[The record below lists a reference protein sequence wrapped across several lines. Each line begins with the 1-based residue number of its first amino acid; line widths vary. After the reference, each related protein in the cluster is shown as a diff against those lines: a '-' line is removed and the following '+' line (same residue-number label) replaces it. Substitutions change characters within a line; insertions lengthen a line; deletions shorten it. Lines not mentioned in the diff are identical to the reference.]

1 MPVRAH
7 YKILAMQTLFII
19 YMNNITILSKNQIL
33 EIKELAFAASE
44 TLTDRQL
51 FTHMGILNSLVWR
64 AATDYQAIRR
74 EEGIDRVVPENWN
87 NLLACS
93 AQGNVQITVPLDFTE
108 GYLQHCWAGAYHN
121 TKTLLT
127 YRKLQISW
135 GLFWYDLENRPKGA
149 AWGKRA
155 GVPGHGVATP
165 PVLERVDIA
174 KMLIFYQVFDQV
186 RRDRINESLKHS
198 EDITAFNCMPE
209 HGGMLMVELYNAL
222 FFALHDFRGTYYGIG
237 DVVVEAPCIPAV
249 KAVVFQWKRRK
260 GLFRSLWERMVKKAG
275 SVATQAKKI
284 VTDIKVDSLGNMA
297 EVPY

>member
-1 MPVRAH
+1 
-7 YKILAMQTLFII
+7 
-19 YMNNITILSKNQIL
+19 
-33 EIKELAFAASE
+33 
-44 TLTDRQL
+44 
-51 FTHMGILNSLVWR
+51 
-64 AATDYQAIRR
+64 
-74 EEGIDRVVPENWN
+74 
-87 NLLACS
+87 
-93 AQGNVQITVPLDFTE
+93 
-108 GYLQHCWAGAYHN
+108 
-121 TKTLLT
+121 
-127 YRKLQISW
+127 
-135 GLFWYDLENRPKGA
+135 LENRPKGA

-275 SVATQAKKI
+275 FVATQARKI
-284 VTDIKVDSLGNMA
+284 VTDIKLDPLGNMA